1 MPTTT
6 IPVPA
11 AGTPPATGHPSPA
24 GVLRSEWTKLR
35 SVRSTVWSLLALA
48 VVTVGMGALICV
60 AVNNRW
66 STFGPL
72 ERLHFD
78 PTSRSLRGIFLAQL
92 AIGVLGILA
101 ITSEYGTGMIRATL
115 AAVPNR
121 PLVLAAKA
129 AVFGAVALVVS
140 EVVTFAAFLVGQSLL
155 TSPVPHATLGQPG
168 VLRAVAGS
176 GLYLAVLGL
185 LALGLGSIIRHTAGA
200 ISTFVALLLILPLLL
215 QAFPA
220 SVQTSVSKFLPLTIA
235 SSMISVHP
243 TTDAFS
249 PWVGFGLL
257 CVYAAAFLVVAGA
270 LFVRRDA

>member
-1 MPTTT
+1 MPTATAPAT
-6 IPVPA
+6 VP
-11 AGTPPATGHPSPA
+11 TVPPATGRLSPA

-48 VVTVGMGALICV
+48 VITVGMGALICAATV
-60 AVNNRW
+60 SRW
-66 STFGPL
+66 SSSGPL

-78 PTSRSLRGIFLAQL
+78 PTGRSLRGIFLAQL

-101 ITSEYGTGMIRATL
+101 VTSEYGTGMIRATL

-121 PLVLAAKA
+121 PLVLDAKA

-168 VLRAVAGS
+168 VLRAVAGG

-200 ISTFVALLLILPLLL
+200 ISTFVAILLILPLLL

-220 SVQTSVSKFLPLTIA
+220 SVQTALSKFLPLTIA
-235 SSMISVHP
+235 GSMISVQQ
-243 TTDAFS
+243 TADTFS
-249 PWVGFGLL
+249 PWAGFGLL
-257 CVYAAAFLVVAGA
+257 CAYTAAILAVAGV